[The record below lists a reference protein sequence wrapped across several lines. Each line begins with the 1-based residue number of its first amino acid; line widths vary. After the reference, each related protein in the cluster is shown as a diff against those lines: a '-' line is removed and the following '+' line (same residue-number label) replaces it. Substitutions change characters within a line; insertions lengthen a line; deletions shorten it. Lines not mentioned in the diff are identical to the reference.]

1 MRTPAL
7 SKVDSSYVTLDSF
20 GGINRTPSA
29 DPRDLYDGQNLV
41 LDDFPAVRS
50 RKKANIERHIYP
62 RPTSMLFADGKLIYT
77 SGTSLFIDGA
87 ALFTE
92 LDPGD
97 KSLVLF
103 GSKVCVFPDG
113 YYVDLYSLDR
123 GGEAVRGYL
132 SNLRSMSDAGALC
145 VPSTEDSFDKT
156 TVSSAEPHEADVL
169 WWYDTSKTPGEL
181 KHRPD
186 SASGWTVFEP
196 THTSILSSGIGAGF
210 NERDGVFVESDIDA
224 LNTSAL
230 VASVKENALLLSFR
244 TERAYTLFY
253 GSNELR
259 VSRPVPRL
267 ERAAA
272 YKNRLCGARYG
283 TDENGETFNEIVL
296 SRLGDPFNWNVF
308 DGGIDDSYRASVSS
322 FGPFT
327 GVAVQSGYVLFFKED
342 RVYRLM
348 GDRPSNFTLNEHLTE
363 GVGPG
368 FTHTLVSDG
377 DALYFMNRRGIF
389 SFGGNTATLIS
400 SPLGD
405 AVFTEGEAG
414 VFRGRVFFS
423 VRGDFGE
430 KTYSYSPA
438 KRFFEPYS
446 NSYFALYAPAY
457 DCIYALMLRDGN
469 VVLEK
474 LEYGEDGN
482 EVPGWGLVTQEFG
495 KESFG
500 HYLIS
505 EVTLRIRL
513 STPADVRIYAEY
525 DGSGERELI
534 GRADGNDGEV
544 VSLTSALPRHDKV
557 RFHLYGYGGMELF
570 SLSFRIERTKGR
582 VRG

>member
-7 SKVDSSYVTLDSF
+7 SKVDSAYLTIDSF

-29 DPRDLYDGQNLV
+29 DPRDLYDGQNLI
-41 LDDFPAVRS
+41 LSDFPAVRS
-50 RKKANIERHIYP
+50 RKKANVERFVHP
-62 RPTSMLFADGKLIYT
+62 RPTAMLFADEKLIYT
-77 SGTSLFIDGA
+77 AGKSLFIDGSA
-87 ALFTE
+87 IFTE
-92 LDPGD
+92 LTPGD

-113 YYVDLYSLDR
+113 YYVDLYSLDT

-132 SNLRSMSDAGALC
+132 SNEREMSDSGAVC
-145 VPSTEDSFDKT
+145 VPATEDSFGRT
-156 TVSSAEPHEADVL
+156 TVSPVEPYDPDTQ

-181 KHRPD
+181 KYRPD
-186 SASGWTVFEP
+186 FASDWTVFEP
-196 THTSILSSGIGAGF
+196 THMSVLSSGIGSGF
-210 NERDGVFVESDIDA
+210 RKRDGVTISSSVGE
-224 LNTSAL
+224 LNTSAI
-230 VASVKENALLLSFR
+230 VSDVTEDGLLLSFR
-244 TERAYTLFY
+244 TDRAYTLVY
-253 GSNELR
+253 GSDFLS
-259 VSRPVPRL
+259 VSRPVPKID
-267 ERAAA
+267 RAVS

-283 TDENGETFNEIVL
+283 TDGNGGTYNEIVL
-296 SRLGDPFNWNVF
+296 SSLGDPFNWNVF
-308 DGGIDDSYRASVSS
+308 DGGISDSYRASVSS

-327 GVAVQSGYVLFFKED
+327 GVAVQSGYLLFFKED

-363 GVGPG
+363 GVGRDFP
-368 FTHTLVSDG
+368 HTLVSDG
-377 DALYFMNRRGIF
+377 DALYYMNSRGIF
-389 SFGGNTATLIS
+389 RFGGNTATLIS
-400 SPLGD
+400 TPLGYEAYTD
-405 AVFTEGEAG
+405 GEAG

-457 DCIYALMLRDGN
+457 DFIYALMLRDGN

-495 KESFG
+495 KETFG
-500 HYLIS
+500 HFYAS
-505 EVTLRIRL
+505 EVTLRIKL
-513 STPADVRIYAEY
+513 SPLSDIRFYAEY
-525 DGSGERELI
+525 DGSGEDVLI
-534 GRADGNDGEV
+534 GRANGNSSGAV
-544 VSLTSALPRHDKV
+544 YLTSALPRYDKV
-557 RFHLYGYGGMELF
+557 RFRIYGYGEMELY
-570 SLSFRIERTKGR
+570 SLSFRTERTKGR